1 MPRPTLSP
9 HISPCTIG
17 ALIHE
22 FERFTPERAGVEYPW
37 ATRFVMGLP
46 LPPWQREFKWDLE
59 QVRRFIQSVWT
70 GVHLGT
76 YVITDM
82 ELRPAGDGFNA
93 VEYLPLSNCVID
105 GQQRLMALELF
116 LTDQV
121 EVSDESGALCRWSD
135 IHPTDQRRFRNVVFS
150 RGMLRDLD
158 ENGLR
163 SVYDTMNFGG
173 VAHEEHERAVLHQD
187 LDDPDGTATL
197 MRGG

>member
-1 MPRPTLSP
+1 MSP

-17 ALIHE
+17 ALIHD
-22 FERFTPERAGVEYPW
+22 FERFTPERAAAEYPW

-46 LPPWQREFKWDLE
+46 LPPWQREFKWDLD

-121 EVSDESGALCRWSD
+121 EVPDGSGALCRWTD

-163 SVYDTMNFGG
+163 SVYNTMNFGG
-173 VAHEEHERAVLHQD
+173 VAHEEHERAVIHQD
-187 LDDPDGTATL
+187 LDDPDGTASL